1 MPQLVCEHLRRCEMS
16 KKGKSVSI
24 KKTNAMRELDTSS
37 RAYDVSTYEFDEN
50 DLAGIHAAQGIG
62 MEPAQVFKTLVVQS
76 GPQQYAVCMIPVCCE
91 LDLKR
96 AARALGVKSI
106 SMLPLKELLGV
117 TGYIRGGCSPLAM
130 KKKFPTAI
138 DETAVSFDKIAFS
151 AGQRGVQIIMDP
163 HDLIEH
169 GLLIVAP
176 LCDTSVA

>member
-1 MPQLVCEHLRRCEMS
+1 
-16 KKGKSVSI
+16 
-24 KKTNAMRELDTSS
+24 MRELDT
-37 RAYDVSTYEFDEN
+37 RALAYDISTYEVDEN

-62 MEPAQVFKTLVVQS
+62 MDPAQVFKTLVVQT
-76 GPQQYAVCMIPVCCE
+76 GPRYYAVCMIPVCCE

-96 AARALGVKSI
+96 AARALGVKSL

-138 DETAVSFDKIAFS
+138 DISATSFDEIAFS

-169 GLLIVAP
+169 GAFTVAP
-176 LCDTSVA
+176 LCDIPDA